1 MIHRPLVEHVGC
13 VVLERHHNAYM
24 IGGSVLATAFVM
36 YYCYLAC
43 SDSRPEPVLEPA
55 PAR

>member
-1 MIHRPLVEHVGC
+1 MGIGAGVAGPLTAMGDWQT
-13 VVLERHHNAYM
+13 AYM

-36 YYCYLAC
+36 YHFYFARI
-43 SDSRPEPVLEPA
+43 DSRPEPVLEPA

>member
-1 MIHRPLVEHVGC
+1 MGIGAGLAEPLMAMGDWD
-13 VVLERHHNAYM
+13 AYM

-36 YYCYLAC
+36 YYYFYFARI
-43 SDSRPEPVLEPA
+43 DRRPEPVLEPA